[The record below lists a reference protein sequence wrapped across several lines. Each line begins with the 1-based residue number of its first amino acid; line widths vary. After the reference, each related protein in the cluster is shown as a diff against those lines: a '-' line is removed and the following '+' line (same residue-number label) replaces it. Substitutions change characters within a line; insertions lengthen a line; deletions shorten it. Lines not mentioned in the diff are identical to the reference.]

1 MNPQMK
7 SIIATAKSR
16 VPAGPDCC
24 WAKHG
29 RDGVLQGVQE
39 WRTGKR
45 MPPRSGPVF
54 HYLSKWII
62 GRVHGDPMD
71 VTIRQTAYE
80 LYSAKYKGKLKCG
93 TKTIVK

>member
-1 MNPQMK
+1 MHPK
-7 SIIATAKSR
+7 
-16 VPAGPDCC
+16 DCDKFC
-24 WAKHG
+24 
-29 RDGVLQGVQE
+29 
-39 WRTGKR
+39 
-45 MPPRSGPVF
+45 
-54 HYLSKWII
+54 KWFS